1 MMLKY
6 GGTKN
11 NQNRSVWNDIGGG
24 DNRVPVMKMV
34 KKIKHNVYMRT
45 HMATCQILFELLP
58 SCDSSQENEYEEI
71 RVHSSRKKVEL
82 WEE

>member
-45 HMATCQILFELLP
+45 HMATVSNSLSLLTN
-58 SCDSSQENEYEEI
+58 SLVE
-71 RVHSSRKKVEL
+71 RKVGL
-82 WEE
+82 RRISN